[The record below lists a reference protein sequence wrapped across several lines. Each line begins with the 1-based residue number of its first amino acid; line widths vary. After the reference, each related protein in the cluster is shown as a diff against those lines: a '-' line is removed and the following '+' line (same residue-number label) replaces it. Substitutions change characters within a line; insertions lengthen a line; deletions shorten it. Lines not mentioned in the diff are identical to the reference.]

1 MMNYTKQY
9 DVIVNG
15 RMVKLTPNANAADEG
30 CTRYCAPRSAGQI
43 RTENRLGVFS
53 ADDVCAAALVYALQ
67 SGESGHAVVMV
78 ESCGAEGPIPVVVNQ
93 KSGHVTIRLPLPEIR
108 EPVDGVRHIAYPGLR
123 CYVGEHVSD
132 VPDAET
138 PALLVC
144 RNSDC
149 SKVTVQLLAEKGLP
163 PVELDASGLAAAAAV
178 IDYAATF
185 PDGVSECGVGM
196 NGGDLEVGVSVRNGA
211 VLGLSVCSVLRL
223 AREKE

>member
-1 MMNYTKQY
+1 MMDFTKDY

-15 RMVKLTPNANAADEG
+15 RLVKLTPNADAADES

-78 ESCGAEGPIPVVVNQ
+78 ESSGADAPVPVVVNQ
-93 KSGHVTIRLPLPEIR
+93 KSGHVTIRLPLPEIL
-108 EPVDGVRHIAYPGLR
+108 EPVDCVRHIAYPGLH

-132 VPDAET
+132 LPDAET

-149 SKVTVQLLAEKGLP
+149 SKVTVQLLVEKGLP

-178 IDYAATF
+178 IDYAATY

-196 NGGDLEVGVSVRNGA
+196 SGGDLEVGVSVRNGA

-223 AREKE
+223 EREEE